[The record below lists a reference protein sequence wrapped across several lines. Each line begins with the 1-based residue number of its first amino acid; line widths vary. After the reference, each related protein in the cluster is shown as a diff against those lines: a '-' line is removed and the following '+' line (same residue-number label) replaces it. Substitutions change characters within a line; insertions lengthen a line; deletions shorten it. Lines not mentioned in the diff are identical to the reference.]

1 MTSGIRKL
9 GAVAL
14 ISLGAASAARAQEA
28 GWTPVVD
35 GLALF
40 QSDAALNGGG
50 GFSANRQYLRA
61 GALYRN
67 PEGASFGFLLSYG
80 QVQYDFAT
88 PGAAP
93 WGDVNDVSFSA
104 PFRFRAGDR
113 ANVLIAPSVRW
124 DGENGT
130 GAGAMTYG
138 IFAGVSWEIS
148 ERLEIGPAF
157 GAFSELGN
165 ADVNVFPA
173 LLVNWRFADRWRL
186 STSTGLGASQGPGLS
201 LSYKASDVVDLSLIA
216 RSESNRFR
224 LDNVGLAP
232 GGVGEDRSLPVVMAL
247 QYQPNP
253 GMTLSVFA
261 GAELDGRL
269 QLENAAGAVIS
280 RQSYDPAGL
289 VGVSF
294 RLMF

>member
-1 MTSGIRKL
+1 M
-9 GAVAL
+9 
-14 ISLGAASAARAQEA
+14 
-28 GWTPVVD
+28 
-35 GLALF
+35 
-40 QSDAALNGGG
+40 
-50 GFSANRQYLRA
+50 
-61 GALYRN
+61 
-67 PEGASFGFLLSYG
+67 
-80 QVQYDFAT
+80 
-88 PGAAP
+88 
-93 WGDVNDVSFSA
+93 
-104 PFRFRAGDR
+104 
-113 ANVLIAPSVRW
+113 
-124 DGENGT
+124 
-130 GAGAMTYG
+130 
-138 IFAGVSWEIS
+138 
-148 ERLEIGPAF
+148 
-157 GAFSELGN
+157 
-165 ADVNVFPA
+165 
-173 LLVNWRFADRWRL
+173 
-186 STSTGLGASQGPGLS
+186 
-201 LSYKASDVVDLSLIA
+201 VDLSLIA